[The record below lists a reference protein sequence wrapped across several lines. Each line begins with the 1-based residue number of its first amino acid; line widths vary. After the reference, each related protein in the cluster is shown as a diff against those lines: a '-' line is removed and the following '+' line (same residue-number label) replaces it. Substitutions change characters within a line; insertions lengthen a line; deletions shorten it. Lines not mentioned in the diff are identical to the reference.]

1 MKKLFALILALMM
14 ALTGFSALADSV
26 YTEVKIDSE
35 VATGLMTGFGVPEDQ
50 MGMVE
55 PIIALVNALGVNV
68 ITADG
73 GTQVDLTL
81 NGSDAL
87 SLAFATGADGVTI
100 ASTLFPSYIL
110 TMSNE
115 TIGQMMEQFAANVP
129 GAGGEGG
136 ASMADM
142 AAMGE
147 IFGGY
152 YQRWM
157 EACAAAGKPGDP
169 VPGEYEFEGYTF
181 DTMVPVTVD
190 IPAIADATRSIMDE
204 MMADP
209 AAMAAIKGMAQ
220 GMAQNSGEEFDEEN
234 FEANFKAGFDEWV
247 SHFPEEST
255 AEFYCNGEESQPFY
269 LTGEST
275 VEDGSFVYSMLFV
288 DETNMNMGFSM
299 AGEHTMEAGFS
310 MDGSTMSMYFSMD
323 ETYFAIVF
331 SNEGDQILIDLYFMN
346 ADKPLLSISAT
357 HSEDGELTL
366 SLDAAGKTV
375 QSIEEIM
382 GDQSGEAV
390 QGLMG
395 DLMNNGLGTLMGT
408 LSSEVPEI
416 AGLMGMFAGGMAG

>member
-14 ALTGFSALADSV
+14 ALTGLSAFADSV
-26 YTEVKIDSE
+26 YTQVKIDTD
-35 VATGLMTGFGVPEDQ
+35 VATGLMTSFGVPEDQ

-55 PIIALVNALGVNV
+55 PILALINALGVNV
-68 ITADG
+68 INADG
-73 GTQVDLTL
+73 ATQVNLDL

-87 SLAFATGADGVTI
+87 SLAFASNAEGVTV
-100 ASTLFPSYIL
+100 ASTLFPNYIL
-110 TMSNE
+110 TMSSE
-115 TIGQMMEQFAANVP
+115 TMGQMMEQFAANVP

-136 ASMADM
+136 ASLTDM

-157 EACAAAGKPGDP
+157 EACASAGKPGDP
-169 VPGEYEFEGYTF
+169 VPGDYEFEGYTF

-209 AAMAAIKGMAQ
+209 AAMSAIKGMAQ

-234 FEANFKAGFDEWV
+234 FEANFKAGFDEWL
-247 SHFPEEST
+247 SHFPEETT

-275 VEDGSFVYSMLFV
+275 LEDGNITYDMLFV
-288 DETNMNMGFSM
+288 DETNMDMGFTMS
-299 AGEHTMEAGFS
+299 GENTIEAGFS
-310 MDGSTMSMYFSMD
+310 MEGAAMSIYFSMD
-323 ETYFAIVF
+323 ETYFGLAF
-331 SNEGDQILIDLYFMN
+331 NTDGDQLLIDLYFMN
-346 ADKPLLSISAT
+346 AEKPLLSVSAT
-357 HSEDGELTL
+357 HSEDGALTL
-366 SLDAAGKTV
+366 SLDAAGKTALSV
-375 QSIEEIM
+375 EEIM
-382 GDQSGEAV
+382 ADQSGEAV
-390 QGLMG
+390 QGLLGDVMG
-395 DLMNNGLGTLMGT
+395 NGLGTLMGT

-416 AGLMGMFAGGMAG
+416 ASLMGMLSGGMAS